1 MAKDHLAEANEL
13 FRSGFNCSQAIVAV
27 FSEEHGFP
35 AEIAIKMSYPFGRG
49 MGGCGD
55 TCGALTGAMMVI
67 GMKYGTA
74 GQIGMKYGAT
84 GQPEMKYGTAGQI
97 GMKYGVTG
105 PGDAEK
111 MKSACEITR
120 RLIELFEA
128 EHGTI
133 ICNDLTGIDQ
143 RKLNGSELMAM
154 LPHFHSRCQK
164 FMETVVTFLEE
175 EL

>member
-1 MAKDHLAEANEL
+1 MVKDHLAEANEL

-35 AEIAIKMSYPFGRG
+35 AETALKIAYPFGRG
-49 MGGCGD
+49 MGGCGH

-74 GQIGMKYGAT
+74 GQNET
-84 GQPEMKYGTAGQI
+84 
-97 GMKYGVTG
+97 
-105 PGDAEK
+105 DK
-111 MKSACEITR
+111 MKLAREKTR
-120 RLIELFEA
+120 RLIEIFES
-128 EHGTI
+128 EHGTTL
-133 ICNDLTGIDQ
+133 CNDLTGFDQ
-143 RKLNGSELMAM
+143 RKLNGPELMAM

-164 FMETVVTFLEE
+164 FLETVVTFLEE

>member
-1 MAKDHLAEANEL
+1 MLKDHLAEANEL

-35 AEIAIKMSYPFGRG
+35 AETAIRMAYPFGRG
-49 MGGCGD
+49 MGGCGC

-74 GQIGMKYGAT
+74 GQIGMKSGAA
-84 GQPEMKYGTAGQI
+84 GQPEMKSGAAGQDETDN
-97 GMKYGVTG
+97 KKL
-105 PGDAEK
+105 AREK
-111 MKSACEITR
+111 TR
-120 RLIELFEA
+120 RLIEFFEN
-128 EHGTI
+128 EHGTTL
-133 ICNDLTGIDQ
+133 CNDLTGLDQ
-143 RKLNGSELMAM
+143 RKLNGPELMAM

-164 FMETVVTFLEE
+164 FLETVVTFLEE

>member
-1 MAKDHLAEANEL
+1 MLKDHLAEANEL

-35 AEIAIKMSYPFGRG
+35 AETAIKIAYPFGRG
-49 MGGCGD
+49 MGGCGH

-74 GQIGMKYGAT
+74 DRYE
-84 GQPEMKYGTAGQI
+84 P
-97 GMKYGVTG
+97 
-105 PGDAEK
+105 DK
-111 MKSACEITR
+111 MKLAREKTR
-120 RLIELFEA
+120 RLIEFFEN
-128 EHGTI
+128 EHGTTL
-133 ICNDLTGIDQ
+133 CNDLTGLDQ
-143 RKLNGSELMAM
+143 RKLNGPELMAM

-164 FMETVVTFLEE
+164 FLETVVTFLEE